1 MTAPETT
8 RTGQASHL
16 VYWILCS
23 FIHSFSCSAALGR
36 IMSNQEEDVSHFLL
50 VYLCEMAI
58 FISNVRSLHRETLK
72 IQFCSTFWTS
82 PDQIPR
88 TDFHWETPPLRRD
101 GVCHASTLME
111 SRAQSV
117 GLTAQLC
124 EILTP
129 FLSPRS
135 LLQFGSKIPA
145 SKTKARGIRMWIIK
159 YSFMW
164 V

>member
-1 MTAPETT
+1 MTAPGAT
-8 RTGQASHL
+8 RTVQASHL
-16 VYWILCS
+16 VYWILSS

-58 FISNVRSLHRETLK
+58 FISNVK

-88 TDFHWETPPLRRD
+88 TDFHWCISSFQETSPLRRA

-135 LLQFGSKIPA
+135 LLQFGSRIPA
-145 SKTKARGIRMWIIK
+145 SKTKARGIHMWIIK